1 MNAANVPLGAMA
13 VPAPK
18 EHRYLAGVNSLN
30 MQAEAMH
37 EQISRLEGLLAPVS
51 VAGESS
57 LAKDAQPV
65 GEETVLMNHLMQPVR
80 SFRTVSE
87 RLENL
92 IQSIRI

>member
-1 MNAANVPLGAMA
+1 MNAQMNQGSA
-13 VPAPK
+13 VIGGAPK

-37 EQISRLEGLLAPVS
+37 EQISRLEGLLTPVS
-51 VAGESS
+51 VAGENS